1 MKRLGSL
8 FRREARSSASPE
20 SPTVPLNAHNFMQFF
35 GIQNGNLPVVT
46 TESALS
52 VTAVSAAVTFLSSSL
67 ANLPLHAFKAKG
79 TATDRISG
87 GVQSILNESPH
98 ADWTSFGWRKYM
110 WQQVFT
116 GGRGLS
122 WIERKGKEILAIW
135 PLDPSKVKIKR
146 TNGQKVYEYDA
157 GRGQK
162 QVYSSA
168 DIIDIPFLLKTDQL
182 SSYSPIVMGN
192 SAIALALAMSDYTG
206 NFFAGGGVP
215 PLALSGPLPSGPDGM
230 KRAIEDISRSIKH
243 AKDSKTPL
251 FQIPPGYDIK
261 QVGYDPAK
269 GQMTEARRFQIEEI
283 ARIYNLPPVFLQDL
297 SRGTFANVEQQDLHL
312 VKHLIAQWAK
322 AFEEEINL
330 KLFQRKN
337 DGRYVEH
344 NLDALMRGDF
354 KSRIEGLARGVH
366 SGLITPNEGRSL
378 ENRPAKENGDVL
390 YIQGA
395 TVPLGSQAV
404 TPIAPQKTEPD
415 QTPPSENGGN
425 DL

>member
-1 MKRLGSL
+1 MGLFGL
-8 FRREARSSASPE
+8 NFRREVRSSASPE
-20 SPTVPLNAHNFMQFF
+20 NPTVPVSAQNFMQFF
-35 GIQNGNLPVVT
+35 GIKAGNLPLVN
-46 TESALS
+46 TESALK
-52 VTAVSAAVTFLSSSL
+52 VTAVSAAVTFLSGSL
-67 ANLPLHAFKAKG
+67 ANLPLHAFKVKG
-79 TATDRISG
+79 AGAERISG

-98 ADWTSFGWRKYM
+98 TEWTSFSWRKYM
-110 WQQVFT
+110 WQQVFI

-122 WIERKGKEILAIW
+122 WIERKGKEVVAIW
-135 PLDPSKVKIKR
+135 PLDPSKVKIRR
-146 TNGQKVYEYDA
+146 TNGLKIYEYDS
-157 GRGQK
+157 GGGKK
-162 QVYSSA
+162 QIYSSV
-168 DIIDIPFLLKTDQL
+168 DIIDIPFLLKSDQL
-182 SSYSPIVMGN
+182 ASYSPIIMGS
-192 SAIALALAMSDYTG
+192 SAIALALAMGDYSG

-215 PLALSGPLPSGPDGM
+215 PLALTGPLPSGPEGM
-230 KRAIEDISRSIKH
+230 KRAMEDISRSIKL
-243 AKDSKTPL
+243 AKDSDKPL
-251 FQIPPGYDIK
+251 FQIPPGYELK

-283 ARIYNLPPVFLQDL
+283 ARLYNLPPVFLQDL
-297 SRGTFANVEQQDLHL
+297 SHGTFSNVEQQDLHL

-378 ENRPAKENGDVL
+378 ENRPSKPHGDAL

-404 TPIAPQKTEPD
+404 KPIALPKPEPD
-415 QTPPSENGGN
+415 EPNPSENGGK
-425 DL
+425 DP